1 MKSGEKEVKICVL
14 KITEMAQLLKAKQRA
29 IRNEVLSVKLFN
41 EAVRTKECKRL

>member
-1 MKSGEKEVKICVL
+1 MKSGEKEVKICV
-14 KITEMAQLLKAKQRA
+14 KDNGNGTTAKSKTA